1 MVKNEDALICDFAET
16 YHVLDWRALPV
27 KLAATL
33 ACGLRG
39 NSRSVQLLTGSKVTD
54 EQLLL
59 AAVADG
65 VKLISWQLG
74 GDKKNRPESI
84 VQRLTE
90 AKQQAVGFASVDEF
104 RAWHKK
110 HMEG

>member
-1 MVKNEDALICDFAET
+1 MMKNEDALICDFAET

-54 EQLLL
+54 DQLLL
-59 AAVADG
+59 AAVVDTA
-65 VKLISWQLG
+65 KIISWQLG

-90 AKQQAVGFASVDEF
+90 TKQPTAGFDTVEEF

>member
-1 MVKNEDALICDFAET
+1 MLKNEDALICDFAET
-16 YHVLDWRALPV
+16 YHILDWRALPV
-27 KLAATL
+27 KLAAIL

-39 NSRSVQLLTGSKVTD
+39 GSRSVQLLIGSKATD

-90 AKQQAVGFASVDEF
+90 TKPKAVGFATAEEF
-104 RAWHKK
+104 RAWHKE

>member
-1 MVKNEDALICDFAET
+1 MMQHEDALICDFAET

-39 NSRSVQLLTGSKVTD
+39 NARSMMLLSGNKATD

-59 AAVADG
+59 AAVVDAAK
-65 VKLISWQLG
+65 VISWQLG
-74 GDKKNRPESI
+74 GDRKNKPESI
-84 VQRLTE
+84 VEKLTE
-90 AKQQAVGFASVDEF
+90 AKKPTVGFATVQEW
-104 RAWHKK
+104 REWHKE